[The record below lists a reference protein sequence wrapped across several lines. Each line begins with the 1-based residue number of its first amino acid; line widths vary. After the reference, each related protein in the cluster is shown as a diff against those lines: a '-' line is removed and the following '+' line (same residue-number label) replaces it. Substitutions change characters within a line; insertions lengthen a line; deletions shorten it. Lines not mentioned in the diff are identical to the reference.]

1 MAQQQAANHQS
12 RNGALSRGCRAG
24 LPGSLLLVHYMLAPN
39 QLCVIKPG
47 IDLNADVARPS
58 ENPRM
63 RLDVFYYMKLNQNI
77 LQ

>member
-1 MAQQQAANHQS
+1 
-12 RNGALSRGCRAG
+12 
-24 LPGSLLLVHYMLAPN
+24 MLAPN